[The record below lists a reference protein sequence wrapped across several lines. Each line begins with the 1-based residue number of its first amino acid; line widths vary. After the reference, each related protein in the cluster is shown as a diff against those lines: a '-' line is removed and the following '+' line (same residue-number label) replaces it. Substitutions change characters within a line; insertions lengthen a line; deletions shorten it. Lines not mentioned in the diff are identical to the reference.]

1 MTDLWAHWFSFLFSP
16 PPSLPFGKAANV
28 VMDCSSIYIIIWF
41 NITPIHVA
49 SFVKGLIEL
58 GSNRLYGEWKQ
69 YHFNWS
75 LRLNEDS
82 KEVVVVFFCIGQI
95 HSLISFKDILH
106 FTVFVEV
113 NRMCTHARDQ
123 WHKQL
128 SMSHNQYWANSTLPQ
143 DAGTAVRAVMSAG
156 KVISQLVSRGSLDS
170 VPVPRCLW
178 LAAVAL

>member
-1 MTDLWAHWFSFLFSP
+1 MTDLWAHWFSFLFSPP

-41 NITPIHVA
+41 NITPIHVG

-58 GSNRLYGEWKQ
+58 GSNRLYGSNIILTDRCGWMKTLKK
-69 YHFNWS
+69 FFF
-75 LRLNEDS
+75 
-82 KEVVVVFFCIGQI
+82 VFFCIGQI
-95 HSLISFKDILH
+95 HNLISFKGILH

-156 KVISQLVSRGSLDS
+156 KVISQLVSGGSLDS